1 MLLSGSDI
9 IVECLLE
16 QGADTVFGYPGGA
29 VLNIYDSLYKYSD
42 KIRHIITS
50 HEQGA
55 CHAADG
61 FARASGK
68 TGVVIATSGPGATNL
83 TTGLATANMDSIPL
97 VAITGNV
104 STDLLGLDSFQEVDI
119 TGVTI
124 PITKHNFI
132 VKDISELADTLRLAF
147 RIAGSGRKGPV
158 LVDIPKDITAAKYEY
173 EPLKPD
179 NTTARY
185 DISGELRE
193 KQLNTALELIEKS
206 ERPFIYAG
214 GGVVSANASDE
225 LKTLAELCDAPVSCS
240 LMGQGAFDQTNRRYI
255 GMLGMHGTV
264 KSAAALNSCDLF
276 IGIGTRFSD
285 RVIGDPSVFGK
296 DAKFIHID
304 IDPAEFNKNVV
315 VGCTVQG
322 DVKEIMKA
330 LCSQIKQKKNAW
342 TDDIIAKDFGEPV
355 LKGTAEFPVTPQAVI
370 EKLDEL
376 TNGQAVIATEVGQN
390 QMWAAQYYN
399 YREPRSFIS
408 SGGLGTMGFGLGAAL
423 GAKTA
428 RPDKT
433 VVNIAG
439 DGSFAMNLNE
449 LITASAH
456 NIPIIEMVIN
466 NNVLGMVRQWQRLF
480 YNKHFSQTTL
490 DARHIDYV
498 KLGES
503 FGIQT
508 FVIARNEDI
517 EPVLSKALDISKT
530 APVMIEV
537 RIDRDIN
544 VLPMI
549 PAGKPVVNPIT
560 EIDLEA

>member
-1 MLLSGSDI
+1 MILSGSDI

-61 FARASGK
+61 FARATGK

-83 TTGLATANMDSIPL
+83 TTGLATAYMDSVPL

-104 STDLLGLDSFQEVDI
+104 SCNLLGLDSFQEVDI

-132 VKDISELADTLRLAF
+132 VKNISELADTLRLAF
-147 RIAGSGRKGPV
+147 DIAGSGRKGPV
-158 LVDIPKDITAAKYEY
+158 LVDIPKDITAAKCEY
-173 EPLKPD
+173 ESKTPD
-179 NTTARY
+179 SATGIFYKNDAF
-185 DISGELRE
+185 DEV
-193 KQLNTALELIEKS
+193 AELIKNS
-206 ERPFIYAG
+206 ERPYIYAG
-214 GGVVSANASDE
+214 GGVISSNAEEE
-225 LKTLAELCDAPVSCS
+225 LKKFAELCDAPVSCS
-240 LMGQGAFDQTNRRYI
+240 LMGQGAFDQTERRYI

-264 KSAAALNSCDLF
+264 KAAATLNSCDLF

-285 RVIGDPSVFGK
+285 RVIGDPAVFGK
-296 DAKFIHID
+296 NAKIVHID
-304 IDPAEFNKNVV
+304 IDPAEFNKNVEAY
-315 VGCTVQG
+315 TAIPG
-322 DVKEIMKA
+322 DVKQILGI
-330 LCSQIKQKKNAW
+330 LCEKISQKKNAW
-342 TDDIIAKDFGEPV
+342 TEEMIEKDFGEPV
-355 LKGTAEFPVTPQAVI
+355 LKGTEEFPVTPQAVI

-376 TNGQAVIATEVGQN
+376 TGGNAVIATEVGQN
-390 QMWAAQYYN
+390 QMWAAQYYR
-399 YREPRSFIS
+399 YRNPRSFIS
-408 SGGLGTMGFGLGAAL
+408 SGGLGTMGFGLGASI
-423 GAKTA
+423 GAKVGC
-428 RPDKT
+428 PEKT

-456 NIPIIEMVIN
+456 NIPIIEIVIN
-466 NNVLGMVRQWQRLF
+466 NSVLGMVRQWQRLF
-480 YNKHFSQTTL
+480 YQKHFSQTTL
-490 DARHIDYV
+490 DNRHIDYV

-503 FGIQT
+503 FGIKT
-508 FVIARNEDI
+508 FVIEKTEEI
-517 EPVLSKALDISKT
+517 EPVLKMALEISKT
-530 APVMIEV
+530 APCMIEV
-537 RIDRDIN
+537 KIDRDIN

-549 PAGKPVVNPIT
+549 PAGKPVVDPIT

>member
-1 MLLSGSDI
+1 MKLSGSDI
-9 IVECLLE
+9 IIECLLE

-61 FARASGK
+61 FARATGK

-83 TTGLATANMDSIPL
+83 TTGLATAYMDSIPL

-104 STDLLGLDSFQEVDI
+104 ACNLLGLDSFQEVDI

-132 VKDISELADTLRLAF
+132 VKNVEQLADTLRLAF
-147 RIAGSGRKGPV
+147 QIAGSGRKGPV
-158 LVDIPKDITAAKYEY
+158 LVDIPKDITAAMCEY
-173 EPLKPD
+173 TPKTPSEPRSKTPSEHTENDLGK
-179 NTTARY
+179 
-185 DISGELRE
+185 IV
-193 KQLNTALELIEKS
+193 ELIRNS
-206 ERPFIYAG
+206 ERPYIYAG
-214 GGVVSANASDE
+214 GGVISSDAEEE
-225 LKTLAELCDAPVSCS
+225 LKRFAELCDAPVSCS
-240 LMGQGAFDQTNRRYI
+240 LMGQGAFDQRDRRYI

-264 KSAAALNSCDLF
+264 KAAAALNACDLF

-285 RVIGDPSVFGK
+285 RVIGDPAVFGK
-296 DAKFIHID
+296 NAKIIHID
-304 IDPAEFNKNVV
+304 IDPAEFNKNVEAYTAV
-315 VGCTVQG
+315 LG
-322 DVKEIMKA
+322 DVKEILST
-330 LCSQIKQKKNAW
+330 LCGMIEQKKNAW
-342 TDDIIAKDFGEPV
+342 TEEMIVKNFGEPV
-355 LKGTAEFPVTPQAVI
+355 LKGTDEFPVTPQAVI

-376 TNGQAVIATEVGQN
+376 TEGRAVISTEVGQN
-390 QMWAAQYYN
+390 QMWAAQYYHFK
-399 YREPRSFIS
+399 EPRSFIS
-408 SGGLGTMGFGLGAAL
+408 SGGLGTMGFGLGAAI
-423 GAKTA
+423 GAKVG

-433 VVNIAG
+433 VINIAG

-456 NIPIIEMVIN
+456 NIPIIEIVIN
-466 NNVLGMVRQWQRLF
+466 NRVLGMVRQWQRLF
-480 YNKHFSQTTL
+480 YEKHFSQTTL
-490 DARHIDYV
+490 DNRHIDYV

-503 FGIQT
+503 FNIQT
-508 FVIARNEDI
+508 FVIAKNEDI
-517 EPVLSKALDISKT
+517 EPVLKKALEVSKT
-530 APVMIEV
+530 APCMIEV
-537 RIDRDIN
+537 RIDKDIN

>member
-1 MLLSGSDI
+1 MILSGSDI
-9 IVECLLE
+9 IIECLLE

-61 FARASGK
+61 FARATGK

-83 TTGLATANMDSIPL
+83 TTGLATAYMDSIPL

-104 STDLLGLDSFQEVDI
+104 SCNLLGLDSFQEVDI

-132 VKDISELADTLRLAF
+132 VKNVEELASTLRLAF
-147 RIAGSGRKGPV
+147 KIAGSGRKGPV
-158 LVDIPKDITAAKYEY
+158 LVDIPKDITVAKCEY
-173 EPLKPD
+173 ERRSPVLPD
-179 NTTARY
+179 KFEFDPGKIDEA
-185 DISGELRE
+185 
-193 KQLNTALELIEKS
+193 AELIKCS
-206 ERPFIYAG
+206 ERPYIYAG
-214 GGVVSANASDE
+214 GGVISSDAEDE
-225 LKTLAELCDAPVSCS
+225 LKEFVKLCDAPVSCS
-240 LMGQGAFDQTNRRYI
+240 LMGQGAFDQRDSHYI

-264 KSAAALNSCDLF
+264 KAAAALNSCDLF

-296 DAKFIHID
+296 NAKIIHID
-304 IDPAEFNKNVV
+304 IDPAEFNKNVEV
-315 VGCTVQG
+315 YLTVPG
-322 DVKEIMKA
+322 DVKEILKA
-330 LCSQIKQKKNAW
+330 LCGRISQKNNAW
-342 TDDIIAKDFGEPV
+342 TKEMIEKDFGEPV
-355 LKGTAEFPVTPQAVI
+355 LKGTEEFPVTPQAVI

-376 TNGQAVIATEVGQN
+376 TNGSAVIATEVGQN
-390 QMWAAQYYN
+390 QMWAAQYYH
-399 YREPRSFIS
+399 YRNPRSFIS
-408 SGGLGTMGFGLGAAL
+408 SGGLGTMGFGLGAAI
-423 GAKTA
+423 GAKVGC
-428 RPDKT
+428 PEKT

-456 NIPIIEMVIN
+456 NIPIIELVIN
-466 NNVLGMVRQWQRLF
+466 NHVLGMVRQWQRLF
-480 YNKHFSQTTL
+480 YDKHFSQTTL
-490 DARHIDYV
+490 DNRRIDYV

-508 FVIARNEDI
+508 FVIEKNEDI
-517 EPVLSKALDISKT
+517 EPVLKKALEISKT
-530 APVMIEV
+530 APCMVEV
-537 RIDRDIN
+537 RIDKDIN

-549 PAGKPVVNPIT
+549 PAGKPVVDPIT
-560 EIDLEA
+560 EIDL